1 MKLRKKIA
9 AALALA
15 LVLQGAPGMAPK
27 TPQIEITDIA
37 PDEVGDVGGI
47 QREIEMSQPG
57 SDGIVKAY
65 AAEGDTPS
73 STPTPTTSP
82 TPTGTDG
89 ATTPTPPINVT
100 DLNNLKF
107 FFINGPDNYE
117 QPDLIEM
124 EKGTDKQNVYI
135 GSSLGYITSDMK
147 ITKWETSEDQIISVK
162 QAGDPGDPGNPEKPD
177 AYNLALEVSAKRIG
191 TASLRVEIT
200 VTVGEETRVY

>member
-47 QREIEMSQPG
+47 QREIEMPQPG

-73 STPTPTTSP
+73 STPTT
-82 TPTGTDG
+82 
-89 ATTPTPPINVT
+89 
-100 DLNNLKF
+100 
-107 FFINGPDNYE
+107 
-117 QPDLIEM
+117 M
-124 EKGTDKQNVYI
+124 C
-135 GSSLGYITSDMK
+135 
-147 ITKWETSEDQIISVK
+147 
-162 QAGDPGDPGNPEKPD
+162 
-177 AYNLALEVSAKRIG
+177 R
-191 TASLRVEIT
+191 
-200 VTVGEETRVY
+200 